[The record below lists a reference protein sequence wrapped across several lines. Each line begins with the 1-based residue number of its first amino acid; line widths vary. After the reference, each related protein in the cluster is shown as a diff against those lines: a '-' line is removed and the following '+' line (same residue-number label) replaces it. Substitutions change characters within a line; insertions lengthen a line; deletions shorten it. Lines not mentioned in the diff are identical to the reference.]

1 MIKSKLLDPRKI
13 ELDMNNPRFSLF
25 NFENEKEVIDYL
37 FKYEDI
43 KTLALQIIKNGY
55 ITLGER
61 VIALESL
68 KKSKMKY
75 VALEGNRRIAALKII
90 FTETNRFS
98 SADRKKIEKLNVKDF
113 FVDCD
118 IVDEKEEDEAR
129 FKITAKHIDGIK
141 AWNPTDKRVFYC
153 NLFTQYRVN
162 GVSSKNASKAIEKV
176 TTKTQTQIK
185 NALGWSRFLSIIY
198 DETKTI
204 YSQLS
209 KR

>member
-1 MIKSKLLDPRKI
+1 
-13 ELDMNNPRFSLF
+13 
-25 NFENEKEVIDYL
+25 
-37 FKYEDI
+37 
-43 KTLALQIIKNGY
+43 
-55 ITLGER
+55 
-61 VIALESL
+61 
-68 KKSKMKY
+68 MKY

>member
-68 KKSKMKY
+68 KK
-75 VALEGNRRIAALKII
+75 VR
-90 FTETNRFS
+90 
-98 SADRKKIEKLNVKDF
+98 
-113 FVDCD
+113 
-118 IVDEKEEDEAR
+118 
-129 FKITAKHIDGIK
+129 
-141 AWNPTDKRVFYC
+141 
-153 NLFTQYRVN
+153 
-162 GVSSKNASKAIEKV
+162 
-176 TTKTQTQIK
+176 
-185 NALGWSRFLSIIY
+185 
-198 DETKTI
+198 
-204 YSQLS
+204 
-209 KR
+209 